1 MAGLSD
7 DTCSIIQRSK
17 ICIFERKNYLTSF
30 PMLVGC
36 TSLSI
41 GKEVKCLCPSFWTEV
56 VIWQDWR
63 VGGTLQV
70 VPNVLVSHDESNLS
84 NSILLRMKMGA

>member
-1 MAGLSD
+1 MYKSVYWKRSEMPLSG
-7 DTCSIIQRSK
+7 
-17 ICIFERKNYLTSF
+17 N
-30 PMLVGC
+30 V
-36 TSLSI
+36 
-41 GKEVKCLCPSFWTEV
+41 SFWTEV

-70 VPNVLVSHDESNLS
+70 MPNVLVSHNESNLS

>member
-1 MAGLSD
+1 MYKSVYWK
-7 DTCSIIQRSK
+7 RSK
-17 ICIFERKNYLTSF
+17 
-30 PMLVGC
+30 MH
-36 TSLSI
+36 LS
-41 GKEVKCLCPSFWTEV
+41 GNVSFWTEV